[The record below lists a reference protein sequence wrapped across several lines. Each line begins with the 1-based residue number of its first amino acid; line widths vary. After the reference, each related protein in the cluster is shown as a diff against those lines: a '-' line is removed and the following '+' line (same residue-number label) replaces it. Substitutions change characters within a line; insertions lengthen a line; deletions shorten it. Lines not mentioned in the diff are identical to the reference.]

1 MKYSELKKFFA
12 ANPEAT
18 EEDFNAHADGLMDWD
33 FTRKKIETPEGMKAL
48 QSVFDRERTKAIQS
62 YDEKTVPTKVEKLL
76 AEKLAEREKEWK
88 HQNNIIDDPMAQK
101 IDKLQKQLDQ
111 RDAEIKRERLLS
123 AAKSKMPSELQS
135 FADRFLDEDEER
147 TSLRVENLL
156 EAYNQSVNKAVEST
170 LKGGKTTPSRSEG
183 VTGGA
188 RFTAAQIERMTP
200 QERAQNN
207 DALIAAYKN
216 GEIQL

>member
-12 ANPEAT
+12 ENPNAT
-18 EEDFNAHADGLMDWD
+18 EADFMAQADSFFDWD
-33 FTRKKIETPEGMKAL
+33 FTKKKVESPEGMKAL

-88 HQNNIIDDPMAQK
+88 QQHNIIDDPMAQK

-123 AAKSKMPSELQS
+123 AAKSKLPIELQS
-135 FADRFLDEDEER
+135 LADRFLDDDEER
-147 TSLRVENLL
+147 TALRVESLM
-156 EAYNQSVNKAVEST
+156 EAYNQSVNQAVSAT
-170 LKGGKTTPSRSEG
+170 LKGGKFTPAKTDGISGKIITKESIKNMSNED
-183 VTGGA
+183 
-188 RFTAAQIERMTP
+188 I
-200 QERAQNN
+200 
-207 DALIAAYKN
+207 IANREEVLKLS
-216 GEIQL
+216 GF